1 MGEEYEEYDTSQ
13 RPPRRP
19 RRNDD
24 EDTEEEDESSS
35 EDDDDDFGGR
45 NYNVNGLL
53 YGNIRA
59 DIQNFGN
66 RIIQNLED
74 ISNKLD
80 DRTQTRYIANILN
93 DINENIKRKHNIDG
107 QKLQDVRNE
116 MQTLGVTDTGTI
128 SQTVLES
135 IEQNTDTSNV
145 NLRGIIQA
153 IQIGNREIIQQLDD
167 LNNRNQNIY
176 NLLDRRTRG
185 SFGDVINNGPSSSS
199 SSSSS
204 SISSDSSSNR
214 KKPKDLDLKLDEYI
228 GFNEP
233 ENINNPIIS
242 PLSDDFQSHR
252 SGNSK
257 NPISLS
263 SGNSSSVL
271 SIQEIDNIINNPN
284 TPYGTIGYLTNV
296 LDISNKKGTKE
307 QKIENIRRNLRGR
320 DRNTKIKIKDK
331 LAGATARRNRTH
343 LERAKERVREN
354 LNLPK
359 KNTKRNTRNTRNTKQ
374 NTKPKPK
381 RSVISS
387 GSSQEKATSSKR
399 PK

>member
-74 ISNKLD
+74 IRNRLD

-93 DINENIKRKHNIDG
+93 GINENIQRKHNIDS

-116 MQTLGVTDTGTI
+116 MQTLGVTDIGTI
-128 SQTVLES
+128 SETVLEN

-145 NLRGIIQA
+145 NLRAIVQA
-153 IQIGNREIIQQLDD
+153 IQIGNREIIRRLDD
-167 LNNRNQNIY
+167 LNNGNQNIY

-185 SFGDVINNGPSSSS
+185 SFADVINHGSSSS

-214 KKPKDLDLKLDEYI
+214 KKPKDLDLKNDEYI

-233 ENINNPIIS
+233 ENINNPIPMS
-242 PLSDDFQSHR
+242 PITLDSRR
-252 SGNSK
+252 SGNSN
-257 NPISLS
+257 NPISIS
-263 SGNSSSVL
+263 SGNSSSVI
-271 SIQEIDNIINNPN
+271 SIQEIDNIIDNPN
-284 TPYGTIGYLTNV
+284 TPYGTIGYL
-296 LDISNKKGTKE
+296 
-307 QKIENIRRNLRGR
+307 
-320 DRNTKIKIKDK
+320 
-331 LAGATARRNRTH
+331 
-343 LERAKERVREN
+343 
-354 LNLPK
+354 
-359 KNTKRNTRNTRNTKQ
+359 
-374 NTKPKPK
+374 
-381 RSVISS
+381 
-387 GSSQEKATSSKR
+387 
-399 PK
+399 

>member
-1 MGEEYEEYDTSQ
+1 MG
-13 RPPRRP
+13 
-19 RRNDD
+19 
-24 EDTEEEDESSS
+24 
-35 EDDDDDFGGR
+35 EDDDDDEGR

-59 DIQNFGN
+59 EIQEFGN

-74 ISNKLD
+74 IRNKLD

-128 SQTVLES
+128 SQTVLEN

-185 SFGDVINNGPSSSS
+185 SFADVINNGPSSSS

-214 KKPKDLDLKLDEYI
+214 KKPKDLDLKNDEYI

-233 ENINNPIIS
+233 ESPIPMS
-242 PLSDDFQSHR
+242 PITLDSRR

-257 NPISLS
+257 NPISIS
-263 SGNSSSVL
+263 SGNSSSVI

-284 TPYGTIGYLTNV
+284 TPYGTIGYLANV
-296 LDISNKKGTKE
+296 LDISNKKGT
-307 QKIENIRRNLRGR
+307 R
-320 DRNTKIKIKDK
+320 TK
-331 LAGATARRNRTH
+331 NR
-343 LERAKERVREN
+343 KY
-354 LNLPK
+354 
-359 KNTKRNTRNTRNTKQ
+359 
-374 NTKPKPK
+374 
-381 RSVISS
+381 
-387 GSSQEKATSSKR
+387 SK
-399 PK
+399 